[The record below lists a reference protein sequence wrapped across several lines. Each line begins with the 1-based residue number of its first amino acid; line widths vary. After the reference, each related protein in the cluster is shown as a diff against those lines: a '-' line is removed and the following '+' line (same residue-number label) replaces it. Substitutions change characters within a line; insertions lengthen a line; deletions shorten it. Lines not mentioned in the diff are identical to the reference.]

1 MNSEDEAEYLDAARE
16 AALKAGEEVLLVL
29 GSDDRQIEYK
39 GELDLVTEMDR
50 HSESLIKEFL
60 ARSFPHVAVLAEEGG
75 ASGDSTGAKWIIDP
89 IDGTTSYAH
98 GLPHFA
104 VSIGLEVEGEI
115 RVGVVYNP
123 PLKECFT
130 AIKGQGAYLNG
141 KRIKVSKTGELK
153 RSLLATGFPYDRKT
167 SPDNNLDKFSA
178 LLMEIQG
185 IRRMGSAALD
195 LCYTAAGRF
204 DGYWE
209 MKLKPWDT
217 AAGFLI
223 LTEAGGTITDFS
235 GNEYSIYGDELLASN
250 GRIHNQ
256 MISVLKELK

>member
-1 MNSEDEAEYLDAARE
+1 MIKGEEEKYLE
-16 AALKAGEEVLLVL
+16 AAKEAVFKAGEEILLVL
-29 GSDDRQIEYK
+29 GDEGRQIDYK

-50 HSESLIKEFL
+50 YSETLIREL
-60 ARSFPHVAVLAEEGG
+60 LTRRFPHIAVLAEEGG
-75 ASGDSTGAKWIIDP
+75 VFGDDSGARWIIDP

-104 VSIGLEVEGEI
+104 LSIGLEVEGVV
-115 RVGVVYNP
+115 RAGVVYNP

-130 AIKGQGAYLNG
+130 AIKGRGAYLNG
-141 KRIKVSKTGELK
+141 REIGVSKTSELK
-153 RSLLATGFPYDRKT
+153 RSLLATGFPYDRK
-167 SPDNNLDKFSA
+167 SNDNNNLDKFGA
-178 LLMEIQG
+178 FLMKIQG

-209 MKLKPWDT
+209 MRLKPWDT

-223 LTEAGGTITDFS
+223 LMEAGGVITDFS
-235 GNEYSIYGDELLASN
+235 GNEYSIYSDELLASN

-256 MISVLKELK
+256 MLSVLKELE